1 MMRGGSRRLSRSLSA
16 SSATVVSKGEK
27 AAKDLYGSMSL
38 ALGEMARA
46 GDAVENKAAKPA
58 GEAEARCCPSNADE
72 LEAGVATSSANLGDV
87 IEAVLRVVFGARMS
101 PEPVLAGRA
110 PAGEKGES
118 PEGMR
123 CPKRSRGSDDVMKA
137 RSSLGPPGALSL
149 VGAGSSS
156 CLEWPRAGV
165 SKKLKSSSVRPDSKK
180 LESLSKKDDDGRAS
194 APVDMFIEPLPWAK
208 KSSVG

>member
-1 MMRGGSRRLSRSLSA
+1 MSQGGWRRLSDSLSA

-27 AAKDLYGSMSL
+27 AAEGLYGCMSL
-38 ALGEMARA
+38 ALGEMARP

-72 LEAGVATSSANLGDV
+72 LEAGVATSSATLGDV
-87 IEAVLRVVFGARMS
+87 IEAELRVVFGAWMS

-137 RSSLGPPGALSL
+137 RSSLGQTLALSL
-149 VGAGSSS
+149 TGAASSS
-156 CLEWPRAGV
+156 CLE
-165 SKKLKSSSVRPDSKK
+165 
-180 LESLSKKDDDGRAS
+180 
-194 APVDMFIEPLPWAK
+194 
-208 KSSVG
+208 